1 MIPVEELIYE
11 FKLTLNKVNRQDNID
26 IPIEDIIVY
35 LNKAQVSWIKT
46 KINPNNVYKVGY
58 DSIRKRIDDLQIL
71 KVSNVPLKPNKTNDL
86 FHVGFDCPLKDA
98 ANYMFYIS
106 SYAVAKSGKCSQ
118 PIEIDLVRHGEL
130 TTKYLDNNYSPS
142 FEWRTTLATLGNDN
156 LTVYTDSK
164 FQIEKVFV
172 TYLRYPLDID
182 VEGYVKFDG
191 TSSLNQ
197 DSELP
202 EYAKSDIV
210 DLAVKFAA
218 QSTDNQAQAV
228 FADDRLNKNSE

>member
-1 MIPVEELIYE
+1 MMSVEELIYE
-11 FKLTLNKVNRQDNID
+11 FKLTLNKINRQDNVD

-46 KINPNNVYKVGY
+46 KLNPNNVYKVGY

-71 KVSNVPLKPNKTNDL
+71 KESNVPLSPVKTNDL
-86 FHVGFDCPLKDA
+86 FHVGFDCPLEDA

-106 SYAVAKSGKCSQ
+106 SYAVAKSGDCSQ
-118 PIEIDLVRHGEL
+118 PISVDLIRHGEL

-142 FEWRTTLATLGNDN
+142 FKWRTTIATLGNDN
-156 LTVYTDSK
+156 LTVYTDST
-164 FQIEKVFV
+164 FQIQKVFL
-172 TYLRYPLDID
+172 TYLRYPLNID

-191 TSSLNQ
+191 SNSKNQ

-202 EYAKSDIV
+202 EYAKSDII

-218 QSTDNQAQAV
+218 QSTDNQAQAM
-228 FADDRLNKNSE
+228 FAEDRLNKNSE

>member
-164 FQIEKVFV
+164 FKIEKVFV

-191 TSSLNQ
+191 TNSKNQ
-197 DSELP
+197 NSELP
-202 EYAKSDIV
+202 EYAQSDLV

-228 FADDRLNKNSE
+228 FAEDRLNKNSE

>member
-142 FEWRTTLATLGNDN
+142 FEWRTTIATLGNDN
-156 LTVYTDSK
+156 LTVYTDGK
-164 FQIEKVFV
+164 FKIEKVFV

-191 TSSLNQ
+191 TNSKNQ
-197 DSELP
+197 NSELP
-202 EYAKSDIV
+202 EYAQSDLV

-228 FADDRLNKNSE
+228 FAEDRLNKNSE

>member
-71 KVSNVPLKPNKTNDL
+71 KVSNVPLNPNKTNDL
-86 FHVGFDCPLKDA
+86 FHLGYDCPLKDA

-106 SYAVAKSGKCSQ
+106 SYAMGKKGKCSE
-118 PIEIDLVRHGEL
+118 PLSVDLIRHGEL
-130 TTKYLDNNYSPS
+130 TTKYLDGNYNPS
-142 FEWRTTLATLGNDN
+142 FEWRTTIATLGNDN
-156 LTVYTDSK
+156 LTVYTDGK
-164 FQIEKVFV
+164 FTVEKVYV

-182 VEGYVKFDG
+182 VQGYVKFDG
-191 TSSLNQ
+191 TNSLNQ

-202 EYAKSDIV
+202 EYAKADIV

-228 FADDRLNKNSE
+228 FAEDRLNKNSE

>member
-11 FKLTLNKVNRQDNID
+11 FKLTINKVNRQDNID

-58 DSIRKRIDDLQIL
+58 ESIRKRIDDLQVL
-71 KVSNVPLKPNKTNDL
+71 KVPNVPLKPNKTNDL
-86 FHVGFDCPLKDA
+86 FHLGYDCPLKDA

-106 SYAVAKSGKCSQ
+106 SYAMGKKGKCSV
-118 PIEIDLVRHGEL
+118 PMTIDLIRHGEL
-130 TTKYLDNNYSPS
+130 TTKYLDNNYNPS
-142 FEWRTTLATLGNDN
+142 FEWRYTFATLGNDN
-156 LTVYTDSK
+156 LTVYTDGK
-164 FQIEKVFV
+164 FTVEQVYI

-182 VEGYVKFDG
+182 VQGYVKFDG
-191 TSSLNQ
+191 TNSVNQ
-197 DSELP
+197 NSELP
-202 EYAKSDIV
+202 EYAKSDLV

-228 FADDRLNKNSE
+228 FAEDRLNKNSE

>member
-58 DSIRKRIDDLQIL
+58 ESIRKRIDDLQVL
-71 KVSNVPLKPNKTNDL
+71 KVPNVPLKPNKTNDL
-86 FHVGFDCPLKDA
+86 FHLGYDCPLKDA

-106 SYAVAKSGKCSQ
+106 SYAMGKKGKCSV
-118 PIEIDLVRHGEL
+118 PMTIDLIRHGEL
-130 TTKYLDNNYSPS
+130 TTKYLDNNYNPS
-142 FEWRTTLATLGNDN
+142 FEWRYTFATLGNDN
-156 LTVYTDSK
+156 LTVYTDGK
-164 FQIEKVFV
+164 FTVEQVYI

-182 VEGYVKFDG
+182 VQGYVKFDG
-191 TSSLNQ
+191 TNSVNQ
-197 DSELP
+197 NSELP
-202 EYAKSDIV
+202 EYAKSDLV

-228 FADDRLNKNSE
+228 FAEDRLNKNSE